1 MAQTEIDEIVN
12 VIKSETA
19 LNSEAYNSTLADIN
33 NKLEDIANDGI
44 NTEHIKNSLKDL
56 EVTLES
62 RHRFMSEKFS
72 DLKESFEILNENSEL
87 LTKNADLKIMFNL
100 LNEHIDH
107 FAQEIHDQRNLTLE
121 IESKLVEF
129 KNDNSKKEEIIEN
142 ISIVKEGVENIN
154 RGLEASVMEINS
166 SLRGITKTLMTM
178 DVTDQNDIIKR
189 ELENIYLATNA
200 ILSSMEILDQKND
213 EIAKNQITKDDLIS
227 LAGKFDNSLALVSE
241 KITDLD
247 KSDKIISE
255 IEKNR
260 NELLSFNENISKGLS
275 DYLNSVRD
283 VLANCIDEI
292 KSAHAQNS
300 DEETY
305 IPMEKLENLEK
316 LSDDIKKIDTT
327 ISSQSEN
334 YLTLISS
341 KIKELGDTLDGF
353 KSEITSSNIQTAN
366 DFTGKFEELKGKISD
381 FPEIFNSRFEELQ
394 QKVDSSMLSVE
405 NFAQDSNLKLGNT
418 LSEIT
423 DIRSDI
429 LNIIEDI
436 NNLGANQDLFTAHID
451 GKFNEN
457 LTELKDNLNLFE
469 GGFEKLRH
477 DIEQSN
483 LDSRS
488 ILSEIAEKTAIQI
501 NSLISSLQEENKT
514 SEVLNEI
521 KSGFENVTTNLSD
534 LRNIFT
540 EISAKNVGNILT
552 AITENTDTLNHLES
566 RVNETISNSL
576 NNSQSVIVSAIEE
589 NKQLIED
596 LNNHFMSL
604 SEQNAGNILSGIENA
619 SAKIDEIKDNISSNF
634 GGNLDNIHQTVS
646 EIKDE
651 TRQQI
656 ENLSDRFTTLSE
668 QNAGN
673 IISSIE
679 SNSAKIDEIKDNIS
693 SNFGGN
699 FENIQQTVSEIKD
712 ETRQQIENL
721 SERFTA
727 LSEQNAGNI
736 LSGIENT
743 SAKIDEIKDNIS
755 TNFGGNFNNI
765 QQTVSEIKDE
775 TRQQIENL
783 SDRFT
788 TLSEQN
794 AGNILS
800 GIENASAKIDEIKD
814 NISANFGGN
823 LDNIQQ
829 TVSEIKDETKQ
840 HIENLSD
847 RFTTISE
854 QNAGKILSGIE
865 NASAK
870 IDEIKDNISSNFGG
884 NFENIQQTV
893 SEIKDETKQQI
904 ESLSE
909 KFANL
914 TEQNISGINSTAL
927 KIDML
932 GVDLSTEIDNSFEMV
947 KNHLQKTT
955 DTQTQQ
961 SGQIEVLSENIAKLE
976 SEFSQNS
983 DKFKN
988 AVEEQINSLEN
999 YITALKETAI
1009 KTSSSEN
1016 FEELSEKMHTI
1027 ETALHDASDNFSD
1040 NLMML
1045 QNKVMDYENSVN
1057 NLSAQTT
1064 EKLDSTISEICAIKE
1079 DFTNAIANI
1088 SNSNEDV
1095 SELTTSLIQ
1104 KFEEITIKNADEN
1117 QIQNTLTIMEEKLEK
1132 LQELLTRNSLDNF
1145 DNIDN
1150 KISDLKQEIELVK
1163 TDISEI
1169 LTTKNESIAGE
1180 LTPLKEAIDNFTN
1193 TGFDNILENIKSQIE
1208 LSYLNFSSDVNESL
1222 TENHDNYLHL
1232 NEAYEDLIGK
1242 FTKVEELIQNLNTN
1256 VTEQITSN
1264 LEKSNGIF
1272 DNWAHDIKT
1281 LKERTDSGFETTE
1294 KTLDGIL
1301 RHLSVLAKNNSDVNL
1316 KDLKNQFLSK
1326 FDYFDSEV
1334 TSKLKV
1340 INDELD
1346 TGRQSS
1352 TEALSNLKS
1361 ILDNLNTLNEKVD
1374 IIALSD
1380 SSEVMDN
1387 VIELT
1392 HSSERLEDLMQSL
1405 HEKVDILASSGETE
1419 KVEEMLGALHEKIDL
1434 IVTDG
1439 SDEKLDQIED
1449 IIQTLHDKIDVF
1461 TMTDNEERIEDLVK
1475 SLHDKVDVLALSEDN
1490 DLVDEIQDIKEM
1502 IFEQRK
1508 QFEKSGLGDRTQ
1520 SIDKCLEKLLSD
1532 LSTVEERITGLD
1544 LEKNASDIKDSVM
1557 NAILA
1562 VADQIT
1568 FAEET
1573 EEIKGFVEERTEE
1586 INKNLLEVKKQLNN
1600 IASSSESW
1608 DYTYTMQD
1616 IESDI
1621 AKLRLILNDI
1631 SASSSKEDISEIS
1644 QNMHKI
1650 AASVNSLHS
1659 SLTEEQILD
1668 LKSNIEKINEDVLSL
1683 SSRTNKLL
1691 LTSDESY
1698 KALTDGLD
1706 EFSKISNQLQKRI
1719 DILDNS
1725 SINEIIEKKLD
1736 TITDAVTTSAN
1747 ADEVIRQ
1754 VMMYLGEWID
1764 DASEK
1769 LNNITEDT
1777 SNVPAI
1783 SSEITLLKSMVNNT
1797 EVLDSIE
1804 KKFNEQQNRI
1814 DELEQKLDSVFN
1826 TIQHTTE
1833 QNSAF
1838 EDKMKNILDEKLDKI
1853 DEKMKKLDDKL
1864 TKLSKGIEK
1873 LASYVDE
1880 D

>member
-19 LNSEAYNSTLADIN
+19 IINETYNNTLSDIN

-44 NTEHIKNSLKDL
+44 NTELIKSSLKDL
-56 EVTLES
+56 ETTLES

-72 DLKESFEILNENSEL
+72 ELKESFATLNENSEL

-107 FAQEIHDQRNLTLE
+107 FAQEINDQRNLSLD
-121 IESKLVEF
+121 IESKLIEF

-142 ISIVKEGVENIN
+142 ISTVKEGVENIN
-154 RGLEASVMEINS
+154 RGLEASIMEINS

-213 EIAKNQITKDDLIS
+213 EIAKNQISKDDLVS
-227 LAGKFDNSLALVSE
+227 LAGKIDNSFALVSE
-241 KITDLD
+241 KIETID

-260 NELLSFNENISKGLS
+260 DELLSFNENISKDLS

-292 KSAHAQNS
+292 KASHTQNS
-300 DEETY
+300 DDEAY
-305 IPMEKLENLEK
+305 IPMQKLENLEK
-316 LSDDIKKIDTT
+316 LSDDIRKIDTT
-327 ISSQSEN
+327 ISRQSEN

-341 KIKELGDTLDGF
+341 KIKELGETLEGF
-353 KSEITSSNIQTAN
+353 KSEITSSNLQAAT

-381 FPEIFNSRFEELQ
+381 FPEIFDNKFVELQ

-423 DIRSDI
+423 DIRNDI

-436 NNLGANQDLFTAHID
+436 NNLSANQDLFTAHID

-483 LDSRS
+483 IDSRS
-488 ILSEIAEKTAIQI
+488 ILTEIAEKTSAQI
-501 NSLISSLQEENKT
+501 DALLSNLQTENNS
-514 SEVLNEI
+514 SEFSDEI
-521 KSGFENVTTNLSD
+521 KTGFENITTSLSD
-534 LRNIFT
+534 LKNIFT
-540 EISAKNVGNILT
+540 EISAQNVGNILT
-552 AITENTDTLNHLES
+552 AITKNTGTVNNLENRL
-566 RVNETISNSL
+566 NETFSNGI
-576 NNSQSVIVSAIEE
+576 NNSQSIIVSAIAE

-619 SAKIDEIKDNISSNF
+619 SAKIDEIKSNI
-634 GGNLDNIHQTVS
+634 T
-646 EIKDE
+646 
-651 TRQQI
+651 
-656 ENLSDRFTTLSE
+656 
-668 QNAGN
+668 A
-673 IISSIE
+673 
-679 SNSAKIDEIKDNIS
+679 
-693 SNFGGN
+693 NFGGN
-699 FENIQQTVSEIKD
+699 FD
-712 ETRQQIENL
+712 
-721 SERFTA
+721 
-727 LSEQNAGNI
+727 
-736 LSGIENT
+736 
-743 SAKIDEIKDNIS
+743 
-755 TNFGGNFNNI
+755 
-765 QQTVSEIKDE
+765 
-775 TRQQIENL
+775 
-783 SDRFT
+783 
-788 TLSEQN
+788 
-794 AGNILS
+794 
-800 GIENASAKIDEIKD
+800 
-814 NISANFGGN
+814 
-823 LDNIQQ
+823 
-829 TVSEIKDETKQ
+829 
-840 HIENLSD
+840 
-847 RFTTISE
+847 
-854 QNAGKILSGIE
+854 
-865 NASAK
+865 
-870 IDEIKDNISSNFGG
+870 
-884 NFENIQQTV
+884 NIQQTV

-904 ESLSE
+904 EKLSE
-909 KFANL
+909 KFAEL
-914 TEQNISGINSTAL
+914 TDQKVSEINSTAL

-932 GVDLSTEIDNSFEMV
+932 GVNLSTEIDNSFEMV
-947 KNHLQKTT
+947 KNHIQKAEAA
-955 DTQTQQ
+955 QTQQ

-1027 ETALHDASDNFSD
+1027 ETALHDASENFSD

-1057 NLSAQTT
+1057 DLSAQTS
-1064 EKLDSTISEICAIKE
+1064 EKLDSTISEICAIRE

-1095 SELTTSLIQ
+1095 SELATSLIQ
-1104 KFEEITIKNADEN
+1104 KFEEITDKNREEN
-1117 QIQNTLTIMEEKLEK
+1117 QLQTTLTIMENKLEK

-1169 LTTKNESIAGE
+1169 LTTKNESVAEE
-1180 LTPLKEAIDNFTN
+1180 LNPLKEAVDNFVN

-1222 TENHDNYLHL
+1222 TENHDNYLQL

-1242 FTKVEELIQNLNTN
+1242 FTKVEEIINDLNKN
-1256 VTEQITSN
+1256 VTEQIVNN

-1272 DNWAHDIKT
+1272 ANWAEDIKT
-1281 LKERTDSGFETTE
+1281 LKERTDSGFEATE

-1301 RHLSVLAKNNSDVNL
+1301 RNISTLAKNSSEANL
-1316 KDLKNQFLSK
+1316 KDLKDQFLSK

-1346 TGRQSS
+1346 SGRQNS
-1352 TEALSNLKS
+1352 TEALNNLKS
-1361 ILDNLNTLNEKVD
+1361 LLDNVNTLNEKVD
-1374 IIALSD
+1374 VIALSD
-1380 SSEVMDN
+1380 
-1387 VIELT
+1387 
-1392 HSSERLEDLMQSL
+1392 SSERLEDLMQSL
-1405 HEKVDILASSGETE
+1405 HEKVDILASSGDSE

-1434 IVTDG
+1434 LVTDG
-1439 SDEKLDQIED
+1439 SDEKLEQIED
-1449 IIQTLHDKIDVF
+1449 IIQNLHDKIDVF

-1475 SLHDKVDVLALSEDN
+1475 SLHDKVDILALSEDN
-1490 DLVDEIQDIKEM
+1490 DLIDEIHDIKEM
-1502 IFEQRK
+1502 VFEQRK

-1520 SIDKCLEKLLSD
+1520 SIDKCLEKLLTD

-1562 VADQIT
+1562 VTDQIT

-1668 LKSNIEKINEDVLSL
+1668 LKTNIEKINEDVLSL

-1725 SINEIIEKKLD
+1725 SINEIIDKKLD

-1769 LNNITEDT
+1769 LNNITSET
-1777 SNVPAI
+1777 SNI
-1783 SSEITLLKSMVNNT
+1783 SEINSELSILKSMVGNT
-1797 EVLDSIE
+1797 EILDSLE
-1804 KKFNEQQNRI
+1804 MKFNAQQNRI
-1814 DELEQKLDSVFN
+1814 EMLEEKVDAIFSALEHNSEQS
-1826 TIQHTTE
+1826 TT
-1833 QNSAF
+1833 F
-1838 EDKMKNILDEKLDKI
+1838 EDNMRNMFDEKFDKI

-1864 TKLSKGIEK
+1864 TKLSKGIDK

>member
-19 LNSEAYNSTLADIN
+19 IINETYNNTLSDIN

-44 NTEHIKNSLKDL
+44 NTELIKSSLKDL
-56 EVTLES
+56 ETTLES

-72 DLKESFEILNENSEL
+72 ELKESFATLNENSEL

-107 FAQEIHDQRNLTLE
+107 FAQEINDQRNLSLD
-121 IESKLVEF
+121 IESKLIEF

-142 ISIVKEGVENIN
+142 ISTVKEGVENIN
-154 RGLEASVMEINS
+154 RGLEASIMEINS

-213 EIAKNQITKDDLIS
+213 EIAKNQISKDDLVS
-227 LAGKFDNSLALVSE
+227 LAGKIDNSFALVSE
-241 KITDLD
+241 KIETID

-260 NELLSFNENISKGLS
+260 DELLSFNENISKDLS

-292 KSAHAQNS
+292 KASHTQNS
-300 DEETY
+300 DDEAY
-305 IPMEKLENLEK
+305 IPMQKLENLEK
-316 LSDDIKKIDTT
+316 LSDDIRKIDTT
-327 ISSQSEN
+327 ISRQSEN

-341 KIKELGDTLDGF
+341 KIKELGETLEGF
-353 KSEITSSNIQTAN
+353 KSEITSSNLQAAT

-381 FPEIFNSRFEELQ
+381 FPEIFDNKFVELQ

-423 DIRSDI
+423 DIRNDI

-436 NNLGANQDLFTAHID
+436 NNLSANQDLFTAHID

-483 LDSRS
+483 IDSRS
-488 ILSEIAEKTAIQI
+488 ILTEIAEKTSAQI
-501 NSLISSLQEENKT
+501 DALLSNLQTENNS
-514 SEVLNEI
+514 SEFSDEI
-521 KSGFENVTTNLSD
+521 KTGFENITTSLSD
-534 LRNIFT
+534 LKNIFT
-540 EISAKNVGNILT
+540 EISAQNVGNILT
-552 AITENTDTLNHLES
+552 AITENTGTVNNLEN
-566 RVNETISNSL
+566 RLNETFSNGI
-576 NNSQSVIVSAIEE
+576 NNSQSIIVSAIAE

-604 SEQNAGNILSGIENA
+604 SEQNAGNILS
-619 SAKIDEIKDNISSNF
+619 
-634 GGNLDNIHQTVS
+634 
-646 EIKDE
+646 
-651 TRQQI
+651 
-656 ENLSDRFTTLSE
+656 
-668 QNAGN
+668 
-673 IISSIE
+673 SIE
-679 SNSAKIDEIKDNIS
+679 SNSAKIDEIKSNITA
-693 SNFGGN
+693 NFGGN
-699 FENIQQTVSEIKD
+699 FDNIQQTVSEIKD
-712 ETRQQIENL
+712 ETRQQIEDL
-721 SERFTA
+721 
-727 LSEQNAGNI
+727 G
-736 LSGIENT
+736 
-743 SAKIDEIKDNIS
+743 
-755 TNFGGNFNNI
+755 
-765 QQTVSEIKDE
+765 
-775 TRQQIENL
+775 
-783 SDRFT
+783 DRFT
-788 TLSEQN
+788 TISEQN

-800 GIENASAKIDEIKD
+800 GIENASAKIDEIKS
-814 NISANFGGN
+814 NITANFGGN
-823 LDNIQQ
+823 FDNIQQ
-829 TVSEIKDETKQ
+829 TVSEIKDETRQ
-840 HIENLSD
+840 QIEDLSD

-854 QNAGKILSGIE
+854 QNAGNILSGIE

-870 IDEIKDNISSNFGG
+870 IDEIKSNITANFGG
-884 NFENIQQTV
+884 NFDNIQQTVSEIKDETRQQIEDLSDRFTTISEQNAGNILSGIENASAKIDEIKSNITANFDGNFDNIQQTV

-904 ESLSE
+904 EKLSE
-909 KFANL
+909 KFAEL
-914 TEQNISGINSTAL
+914 TDQKVSEINSTAL

-947 KNHLQKTT
+947 KNHIQKAEAA
-955 DTQTQQ
+955 QTQQ

-999 YITALKETAI
+999 YITALKETII

-1027 ETALHDASDNFSD
+1027 ETALHDASENFSD

-1057 NLSAQTT
+1057 YLSEQTT
-1064 EKLDSTISEICAIKE
+1064 QKLDSTISEISAIKE
-1079 DFTNAIANI
+1079 DFTNIVSKI

-1095 SELTTSLIQ
+1095 SELATSLIQ
-1104 KFEEITIKNADEN
+1104 KFEEITNKNADEN
-1117 QIQNTLTIMEEKLEK
+1117 QIQNALTIMEEKLEK

-1169 LTTKNESIAGE
+1169 LTTKNESVADE
-1180 LTPLKEAIDNFTN
+1180 LNPLKEAVDNFVN
-1193 TGFDNILENIKSQIE
+1193 TDFDNILENIKSQIE

-1222 TENHDNYLHL
+1222 TENHDNYLQL

-1242 FTKVEELIQNLNTN
+1242 FTKVEEIINDLNKN
-1256 VTEQITSN
+1256 VTEQIVNN

-1272 DNWAHDIKT
+1272 ANWAEDIKT
-1281 LKERTDSGFETTE
+1281 LKERTDSGFEATE

-1301 RHLSVLAKNNSDVNL
+1301 RNISTLAKNSSEANL
-1316 KDLKNQFLSK
+1316 KDLKDQFLSK

-1346 TGRQSS
+1346 SGRQNS
-1352 TEALSNLKS
+1352 TEALNNLKS
-1361 ILDNLNTLNEKVD
+1361 LLDNVNTLNEKVD
-1374 IIALSD
+1374 VIALSD
-1380 SSEVMDN
+1380 
-1387 VIELT
+1387 
-1392 HSSERLEDLMQSL
+1392 SSERLEDLMQSL
-1405 HEKVDILASSGETE
+1405 HEKVDILASSGDSE

-1434 IVTDG
+1434 LVTDG
-1439 SDEKLDQIED
+1439 SDEKLEQIED
-1449 IIQTLHDKIDVF
+1449 IIQNLHDKIDVF

-1475 SLHDKVDVLALSEDN
+1475 SLHDKVDILALSEDN
-1490 DLVDEIQDIKEM
+1490 DLIDEIHDIKEM
-1502 IFEQRK
+1502 VFEQRK

-1520 SIDKCLEKLLSD
+1520 SIDKCLEKLLTD

-1562 VADQIT
+1562 VTDQIT

-1668 LKSNIEKINEDVLSL
+1668 LKTNIEKINEDVLSL

-1725 SINEIIEKKLD
+1725 SINEIIDKKLD

-1769 LNNITEDT
+1769 LNNITSET
-1777 SNVPAI
+1777 SNI
-1783 SSEITLLKSMVNNT
+1783 SEINSELSILKSMVGNT
-1797 EVLDSIE
+1797 EILDSLE
-1804 KKFNEQQNRI
+1804 MKFNAQQNRI
-1814 DELEQKLDSVFN
+1814 EMLEEKVDAIFSALEHNSEQS
-1826 TIQHTTE
+1826 TT
-1833 QNSAF
+1833 F
-1838 EDKMKNILDEKLDKI
+1838 EDNMRNMFDEKFDKI

-1864 TKLSKGIEK
+1864 TKLSKGIDK

>member
-19 LNSEAYNSTLADIN
+19 IINETYNNTLSDIN

-44 NTEHIKNSLKDL
+44 NTELIKSSLKDL
-56 EVTLES
+56 ETTLES

-72 DLKESFEILNENSEL
+72 ELKESFATLNENSEL

-107 FAQEIHDQRNLTLE
+107 FAQEINDQRNLSLD
-121 IESKLVEF
+121 IESKLIEF

-142 ISIVKEGVENIN
+142 ISTVKEGVENIN
-154 RGLEASVMEINS
+154 RGLEASIMEINS

-213 EIAKNQITKDDLIS
+213 EIAKNQISKDDLVS
-227 LAGKFDNSLALVSE
+227 LAGKIDNSFALVSE
-241 KITDLD
+241 KIETID

-260 NELLSFNENISKGLS
+260 DELLSFNENISKDLS

-292 KSAHAQNS
+292 KASHTQNS
-300 DEETY
+300 DDEAY
-305 IPMEKLENLEK
+305 IPMQKLENLEK
-316 LSDDIKKIDTT
+316 LSDDIRKIDTT
-327 ISSQSEN
+327 ISRQSEN

-341 KIKELGDTLDGF
+341 KIKELGETLEGF
-353 KSEITSSNIQTAN
+353 KSEITSSNLQAAT

-381 FPEIFNSRFEELQ
+381 FPEIFDNKFVELQ

-423 DIRSDI
+423 DIRNDI

-436 NNLGANQDLFTAHID
+436 NNLSANQDLFTAHID

-483 LDSRS
+483 IDSRS
-488 ILSEIAEKTAIQI
+488 ILTEIAEKTSAQI
-501 NSLISSLQEENKT
+501 DALLSNLQTENNS
-514 SEVLNEI
+514 SEFSDEI
-521 KSGFENVTTNLSD
+521 KTGFENITTSLSD
-534 LRNIFT
+534 LKNIFT
-540 EISAKNVGNILT
+540 EISAQNVGNILT
-552 AITENTDTLNHLES
+552 AITENTGTVNNLEN
-566 RVNETISNSL
+566 RLNETFSNGI
-576 NNSQSVIVSAIEE
+576 NNSQSIIVSAIAE

-604 SEQNAGNILSGIENA
+604 SEQNAGNILS
-619 SAKIDEIKDNISSNF
+619 
-634 GGNLDNIHQTVS
+634 
-646 EIKDE
+646 
-651 TRQQI
+651 
-656 ENLSDRFTTLSE
+656 
-668 QNAGN
+668 
-673 IISSIE
+673 SIE
-679 SNSAKIDEIKDNIS
+679 SNSAKIDEIKSNITA
-693 SNFGGN
+693 NFGGN
-699 FENIQQTVSEIKD
+699 FDNIQQTVSEIKD
-712 ETRQQIENL
+712 ETRQQIEDL
-721 SERFTA
+721 
-727 LSEQNAGNI
+727 G
-736 LSGIENT
+736 
-743 SAKIDEIKDNIS
+743 
-755 TNFGGNFNNI
+755 
-765 QQTVSEIKDE
+765 
-775 TRQQIENL
+775 
-783 SDRFT
+783 DRFT
-788 TLSEQN
+788 TISEQN

-800 GIENASAKIDEIKD
+800 GIENASAKIDEIKS
-814 NISANFGGN
+814 NITANFGGN
-823 LDNIQQ
+823 FDNIQQ
-829 TVSEIKDETKQ
+829 TVSEIKDETRQ
-840 HIENLSD
+840 QIEDLSD

-854 QNAGKILSGIE
+854 QNAGNILSGIE

-870 IDEIKDNISSNFGG
+870 IDEIKSNITANFGG
-884 NFENIQQTV
+884 NFDNIQQTVSEIKDETRQQIEDLSDRFTTISEQNAGNILSGIENASAKIDEIKSNITANFGGNFDNIQQTVSEIKDETRQQIEDLSDRFTTISEQNAGNILSGIENASAKIDEIKSNITANFGGNFDNIQQTV

-904 ESLSE
+904 EKLSE
-909 KFANL
+909 KFAEL
-914 TEQNISGINSTAL
+914 TDQKVSEINSTAL

-947 KNHLQKTT
+947 KNHIQKAEAA
-955 DTQTQQ
+955 QTQQ

-999 YITALKETAI
+999 YITALKETII

-1016 FEELSEKMHTI
+1016 FEELSEKMHII

-1057 NLSAQTT
+1057 DLSAQTS
-1064 EKLDSTISEICAIKE
+1064 EKLDSTISEICAIRE

-1095 SELTTSLIQ
+1095 SELATSLIQ
-1104 KFEEITIKNADEN
+1104 KFEEITNKNADEN
-1117 QIQNTLTIMEEKLEK
+1117 QIQNALTIMEEKLEK

-1169 LTTKNESIAGE
+1169 LTTKNESVAEE
-1180 LTPLKEAIDNFTN
+1180 LNPLKEAVDNFVN

-1222 TENHDNYLHL
+1222 TENHDNYLQL

-1242 FTKVEELIQNLNTN
+1242 FTKVEEIINDLNKN
-1256 VTEQITSN
+1256 VTEQIVNN

-1272 DNWAHDIKT
+1272 DNCAEDIKT
-1281 LKERTDSGFETTE
+1281 LKERTDSGFEATE

-1301 RHLSVLAKNNSDVNL
+1301 RNISTLAKNSSEANL
-1316 KDLKNQFLSK
+1316 KDLKDQFLSK

-1346 TGRQSS
+1346 SGRQNS
-1352 TEALSNLKS
+1352 TEALNNLKS
-1361 ILDNLNTLNEKVD
+1361 LLDNVNTLNEKVD
-1374 IIALSD
+1374 VIALSD
-1380 SSEVMDN
+1380 
-1387 VIELT
+1387 
-1392 HSSERLEDLMQSL
+1392 SSERLEDLMQSL
-1405 HEKVDILASSGETE
+1405 HEKVDILASSGDSE

-1434 IVTDG
+1434 LVTDG
-1439 SDEKLDQIED
+1439 SDEKLEQIED
-1449 IIQTLHDKIDVF
+1449 IIQNLHDKIDVF

-1475 SLHDKVDVLALSEDN
+1475 SLHDKVDILALSEDN
-1490 DLVDEIQDIKEM
+1490 DLIDEIHDIKEM
-1502 IFEQRK
+1502 VFEQRK

-1520 SIDKCLEKLLSD
+1520 SIDKCLEKLLTD

-1562 VADQIT
+1562 VTDQIT

-1668 LKSNIEKINEDVLSL
+1668 LKTNIEKINEDVLSL

-1725 SINEIIEKKLD
+1725 SINEIIDKKLD

-1769 LNNITEDT
+1769 LNNITSET
-1777 SNVPAI
+1777 SNI
-1783 SSEITLLKSMVNNT
+1783 SEINSELSILKSMVGNT
-1797 EVLDSIE
+1797 EILDSLE
-1804 KKFNEQQNRI
+1804 MKFNAQQNR
-1814 DELEQKLDSVFN
+1814 LEMLEEKVDAIFSALEHNSEQS
-1826 TIQHTTE
+1826 TT
-1833 QNSAF
+1833 F
-1838 EDKMKNILDEKLDKI
+1838 EDNMRNMFDEKFDKI

-1864 TKLSKGIEK
+1864 TKLSKGIDK

>member
-19 LNSEAYNSTLADIN
+19 IINETYNNTLSDIN

-44 NTEHIKNSLKDL
+44 NTELIKSSLKDL
-56 EVTLES
+56 ETTLES

-72 DLKESFEILNENSEL
+72 ELKESFATLNENSEL

-107 FAQEIHDQRNLTLE
+107 FAQEINDQRNLSLD
-121 IESKLVEF
+121 IESKLIEF

-142 ISIVKEGVENIN
+142 ISTVKEGVENIN
-154 RGLEASVMEINS
+154 RGLEASIMEINS

-213 EIAKNQITKDDLIS
+213 EIAKNQISKDDLVS
-227 LAGKFDNSLALVSE
+227 LAGKIDNSFALVSE
-241 KITDLD
+241 KIETID

-260 NELLSFNENISKGLS
+260 DELLSFNENISKDLS

-292 KSAHAQNS
+292 KASHTQNS
-300 DEETY
+300 DDEAY
-305 IPMEKLENLEK
+305 IPMQKLENLEK
-316 LSDDIKKIDTT
+316 LSDDIRKIDTT
-327 ISSQSEN
+327 ISRQSEN

-341 KIKELGDTLDGF
+341 KIKELGETLEGF
-353 KSEITSSNIQTAN
+353 KSEITSSNLQAAT

-381 FPEIFNSRFEELQ
+381 FPEIFDNKFVELQ

-423 DIRSDI
+423 DIRNDI

-436 NNLGANQDLFTAHID
+436 NNLSANQDLFTAHID

-483 LDSRS
+483 IDSRS
-488 ILSEIAEKTAIQI
+488 ILTEIAEKTSAQI
-501 NSLISSLQEENKT
+501 DALLSNLQTENNS
-514 SEVLNEI
+514 SEFSDEI
-521 KSGFENVTTNLSD
+521 KTGFENITTSLSD
-534 LRNIFT
+534 LKNIFT
-540 EISAKNVGNILT
+540 EISAQNVGNILT
-552 AITENTDTLNHLES
+552 AITENTGTVNNLEN
-566 RVNETISNSL
+566 RLNETFSNGI
-576 NNSQSVIVSAIEE
+576 NNSQSIIVSAIAE

-604 SEQNAGNILSGIENA
+604 SEQNAGNILS
-619 SAKIDEIKDNISSNF
+619 
-634 GGNLDNIHQTVS
+634 
-646 EIKDE
+646 
-651 TRQQI
+651 
-656 ENLSDRFTTLSE
+656 
-668 QNAGN
+668 
-673 IISSIE
+673 SIE
-679 SNSAKIDEIKDNIS
+679 SNSAKIDEIKSNITA
-693 SNFGGN
+693 NFGGN
-699 FENIQQTVSEIKD
+699 FDNIQQTVSEIKD
-712 ETRQQIENL
+712 ETRQQIEDL
-721 SERFTA
+721 
-727 LSEQNAGNI
+727 G
-736 LSGIENT
+736 
-743 SAKIDEIKDNIS
+743 
-755 TNFGGNFNNI
+755 
-765 QQTVSEIKDE
+765 
-775 TRQQIENL
+775 
-783 SDRFT
+783 DRFT
-788 TLSEQN
+788 TISEQN

-800 GIENASAKIDEIKD
+800 GIENASAKIDEIKS
-814 NISANFGGN
+814 NITANFGGN
-823 LDNIQQ
+823 FDNIQQ
-829 TVSEIKDETKQ
+829 TVSEIKDETRQ
-840 HIENLSD
+840 QIEDLSD

-854 QNAGKILSGIE
+854 QNAGNILSGIE

-870 IDEIKDNISSNFGG
+870 IDEIKSNITANFGG
-884 NFENIQQTV
+884 NFDNIQQTVSEIKDETRQQIEDLGDRFTTISEQNAGNILSGIENASAKIDEIKSNITANFDGNFDNIQQTV

-904 ESLSE
+904 EKLSE
-909 KFANL
+909 KFAEL
-914 TEQNISGINSTAL
+914 TDQKVSEINSTAL

-947 KNHLQKTT
+947 KNHIQKAEAA
-955 DTQTQQ
+955 QTQQ

-999 YITALKETAI
+999 YITALKETII

-1027 ETALHDASDNFSD
+1027 ETALHDASENFSD

-1057 NLSAQTT
+1057 YLSEQTT
-1064 EKLDSTISEICAIKE
+1064 QKLDSTISEISAIKE
-1079 DFTNAIANI
+1079 DFTNIVSKI

-1095 SELTTSLIQ
+1095 SELATSLIQ
-1104 KFEEITIKNADEN
+1104 KFEEITNKNADEN
-1117 QIQNTLTIMEEKLEK
+1117 QIQNALTIMEEKLEK

-1169 LTTKNESIAGE
+1169 LTTKNESVADE
-1180 LTPLKEAIDNFTN
+1180 LNPLKEAVDNFVN
-1193 TGFDNILENIKSQIE
+1193 TDFDNILENIKSQIE

-1222 TENHDNYLHL
+1222 TENHDNYLQL

-1242 FTKVEELIQNLNTN
+1242 FTKVEEIINDLNKN
-1256 VTEQITSN
+1256 VTEQIVNN

-1272 DNWAHDIKT
+1272 ANWAEDIKT
-1281 LKERTDSGFETTE
+1281 LKERTDSGFEATE

-1301 RHLSVLAKNNSDVNL
+1301 RNISTLAKNSSEANL
-1316 KDLKNQFLSK
+1316 KDLKDQFLSK

-1346 TGRQSS
+1346 SGRQNS
-1352 TEALSNLKS
+1352 TEALNNLKS
-1361 ILDNLNTLNEKVD
+1361 LLDNVNTLNEKVD
-1374 IIALSD
+1374 VIALSD
-1380 SSEVMDN
+1380 
-1387 VIELT
+1387 
-1392 HSSERLEDLMQSL
+1392 SSERLEDLMQSL
-1405 HEKVDILASSGETE
+1405 HEKVDILASSGDSE

-1434 IVTDG
+1434 LVTDG
-1439 SDEKLDQIED
+1439 SDEKLEQIED
-1449 IIQTLHDKIDVF
+1449 IIQNLHDKIDVF

-1475 SLHDKVDVLALSEDN
+1475 SLHDKVDILALSEDN
-1490 DLVDEIQDIKEM
+1490 DLIDEIHDIKEM
-1502 IFEQRK
+1502 VFEQRK

-1520 SIDKCLEKLLSD
+1520 SIDKCLEKLLTD

-1562 VADQIT
+1562 VTDQIT

-1668 LKSNIEKINEDVLSL
+1668 LKTNIEKINEDVLSL

-1725 SINEIIEKKLD
+1725 SINEIIDKKLD

-1769 LNNITEDT
+1769 LNNITSET
-1777 SNVPAI
+1777 SNI
-1783 SSEITLLKSMVNNT
+1783 SEINSELSILKSMVGNT
-1797 EVLDSIE
+1797 EILDSLE
-1804 KKFNEQQNRI
+1804 MKFNAQQNRI
-1814 DELEQKLDSVFN
+1814 EMLEEKVDAIFSALEHNSEQS
-1826 TIQHTTE
+1826 TT
-1833 QNSAF
+1833 F
-1838 EDKMKNILDEKLDKI
+1838 EDNMRNMFDEKFDKI

-1864 TKLSKGIEK
+1864 TKLSKGIDK

>member
-1 MAQTEIDEIVN
+1 M
-12 VIKSETA
+12 
-19 LNSEAYNSTLADIN
+19 L
-33 NKLEDIANDGI
+33 
-44 NTEHIKNSLKDL
+44 
-56 EVTLES
+56 
-62 RHRFMSEKFS
+62 
-72 DLKESFEILNENSEL
+72 
-87 LTKNADLKIMFNL
+87 L
-100 LNEHIDH
+100 LN
-107 FAQEIHDQRNLTLE
+107 F
-121 IESKLVEF
+121 
-129 KNDNSKKEEIIEN
+129 
-142 ISIVKEGVENIN
+142 
-154 RGLEASVMEINS
+154 
-166 SLRGITKTLMTM
+166 
-178 DVTDQNDIIKR
+178 
-189 ELENIYLATNA
+189 
-200 ILSSMEILDQKND
+200 
-213 EIAKNQITKDDLIS
+213 
-227 LAGKFDNSLALVSE
+227 
-241 KITDLD
+241 
-247 KSDKIISE
+247 
-255 IEKNR
+255 
-260 NELLSFNENISKGLS
+260 
-275 DYLNSVRD
+275 
-283 VLANCIDEI
+283 
-292 KSAHAQNS
+292 
-300 DEETY
+300 
-305 IPMEKLENLEK
+305 
-316 LSDDIKKIDTT
+316 
-327 ISSQSEN
+327 
-334 YLTLISS
+334 
-341 KIKELGDTLDGF
+341 
-353 KSEITSSNIQTAN
+353 
-366 DFTGKFEELKGKISD
+366 
-381 FPEIFNSRFEELQ
+381 
-394 QKVDSSMLSVE
+394 
-405 NFAQDSNLKLGNT
+405 
-418 LSEIT
+418 
-423 DIRSDI
+423 
-429 LNIIEDI
+429 
-436 NNLGANQDLFTAHID
+436 
-451 GKFNEN
+451 
-457 LTELKDNLNLFE
+457 
-469 GGFEKLRH
+469 
-477 DIEQSN
+477 
-483 LDSRS
+483 
-488 ILSEIAEKTAIQI
+488 
-501 NSLISSLQEENKT
+501 
-514 SEVLNEI
+514 
-521 KSGFENVTTNLSD
+521 
-534 LRNIFT
+534 
-540 EISAKNVGNILT
+540 
-552 AITENTDTLNHLES
+552 
-566 RVNETISNSL
+566 
-576 NNSQSVIVSAIEE
+576 
-589 NKQLIED
+589 
-596 LNNHFMSL
+596 
-604 SEQNAGNILSGIENA
+604 
-619 SAKIDEIKDNISSNF
+619 
-634 GGNLDNIHQTVS
+634 
-646 EIKDE
+646 
-651 TRQQI
+651 
-656 ENLSDRFTTLSE
+656 
-668 QNAGN
+668 
-673 IISSIE
+673 
-679 SNSAKIDEIKDNIS
+679 
-693 SNFGGN
+693 
-699 FENIQQTVSEIKD
+699 
-712 ETRQQIENL
+712 
-721 SERFTA
+721 
-727 LSEQNAGNI
+727 
-736 LSGIENT
+736 
-743 SAKIDEIKDNIS
+743 
-755 TNFGGNFNNI
+755 
-765 QQTVSEIKDE
+765 
-775 TRQQIENL
+775 
-783 SDRFT
+783 
-788 TLSEQN
+788 
-794 AGNILS
+794 
-800 GIENASAKIDEIKD
+800 
-814 NISANFGGN
+814 
-823 LDNIQQ
+823 DNIQQ
-829 TVSEIKDETKQ
+829 TISEIKDETKQ

-847 RFTTISE
+847 RFTTLSE
-854 QNAGKILSGIE
+854 QNAGNILSGIE

-947 KNHLQKTT
+947 KNHLQKNT

-961 SGQIEVLSENIAKLE
+961 SEKIGTLSENIAKLE

-983 DKFKN
+983 DKFKS
-988 AVEEQINSLEN
+988 AVDEQINSLEN
-999 YITALKETAI
+999 YITALKETII

-1104 KFEEITIKNADEN
+1104 KFEEITNKNADEN

-1301 RHLSVLAKNNSDVNL
+1301 RHLSVLAKNNSEVNL

-1380 SSEVMDN
+1380 A
-1387 VIELT
+1387 
-1392 HSSERLEDLMQSL
+1392 SERLEDLMQSL

-1814 DELEQKLDSVFN
+1814 NELEQKLDAVFN

-1833 QNSAF
+1833 QNSTF

>member
-19 LNSEAYNSTLADIN
+19 IINETYNNTLSDIN

-44 NTEHIKNSLKDL
+44 NTELIKSSLKDL
-56 EVTLES
+56 ETTLES

-72 DLKESFEILNENSEL
+72 ELKESFATLNENSEL

-107 FAQEIHDQRNLTLE
+107 FAQEINDQRNLSLD
-121 IESKLVEF
+121 IESKLIEF

-142 ISIVKEGVENIN
+142 ISTVKEGVENIN
-154 RGLEASVMEINS
+154 RGLEASIMEINS

-213 EIAKNQITKDDLIS
+213 EIAKNQISKDDLVS
-227 LAGKFDNSLALVSE
+227 LAGKIDNSFALVSE
-241 KITDLD
+241 KIETID

-260 NELLSFNENISKGLS
+260 DELLSFNENISKDLS

-292 KSAHAQNS
+292 KASHTQNS
-300 DEETY
+300 DDEAY
-305 IPMEKLENLEK
+305 IPMQKLENLEK
-316 LSDDIKKIDTT
+316 LSDDIRKIDTT

-341 KIKELGDTLDGF
+341 KIKELGETLEGF
-353 KSEITSSNIQTAN
+353 KSEITSSNLQAAT

-381 FPEIFNSRFEELQ
+381 FPEIFDNKFVELQ

-423 DIRSDI
+423 DIRNDI

-436 NNLGANQDLFTAHID
+436 NNLSANQDLFTAHID

-483 LDSRS
+483 IDSRS
-488 ILSEIAEKTAIQI
+488 ILTEIAEKTSAQI
-501 NSLISSLQEENKT
+501 DALLSNLQTENNS
-514 SEVLNEI
+514 SEFSDEI
-521 KSGFENVTTNLSD
+521 KTGFENITTSLSD
-534 LRNIFT
+534 LKNIFT
-540 EISAKNVGNILT
+540 EISAQNVGNILT
-552 AITENTDTLNHLES
+552 AITENTGTVNNLEN
-566 RVNETISNSL
+566 RLNETFSNGI
-576 NNSQSVIVSAIEE
+576 NNSQSIIVSAIAE

-604 SEQNAGNILSGIENA
+604 SEQNAGNILS
-619 SAKIDEIKDNISSNF
+619 
-634 GGNLDNIHQTVS
+634 
-646 EIKDE
+646 
-651 TRQQI
+651 
-656 ENLSDRFTTLSE
+656 
-668 QNAGN
+668 
-673 IISSIE
+673 SIE

-693 SNFGGN
+693 ANFGGN
-699 FENIQQTVSEIKD
+699 FDNIQQTVSEIKD
-712 ETRQQIENL
+712 ETRQQIEDL
-721 SERFTA
+721 
-727 LSEQNAGNI
+727 G
-736 LSGIENT
+736 
-743 SAKIDEIKDNIS
+743 
-755 TNFGGNFNNI
+755 
-765 QQTVSEIKDE
+765 
-775 TRQQIENL
+775 
-783 SDRFT
+783 DRFT

-800 GIENASAKIDEIKD
+800 GIENASAKIDEIKS
-814 NISANFGGN
+814 NITANFGGN
-823 LDNIQQ
+823 FDNIQQ
-829 TVSEIKDETKQ
+829 TVSEIKDETRQ
-840 HIENLSD
+840 QIEDLSD

-854 QNAGKILSGIE
+854 QNAGNILSGIE

-870 IDEIKDNISSNFGG
+870 IDEIKSNITANFGG
-884 NFENIQQTV
+884 NFDNIQQTVSEIKDETRQQIEDLSDRFTTISEQNAGNILSGIENASAKIDEIKSNITANFGGNFDNIQQTV

-904 ESLSE
+904 EKLSE
-909 KFANL
+909 KFAEL
-914 TEQNISGINSTAL
+914 TDQKVSEINSTAL

-947 KNHLQKTT
+947 KNHIQKAEAA
-955 DTQTQQ
+955 QTQQ

-1009 KTSSSEN
+1009 KASSSEN
-1016 FEELSEKMHTI
+1016 FEELSEKMHII

-1057 NLSAQTT
+1057 DLSAQTS
-1064 EKLDSTISEICAIKE
+1064 EKLDSTISEICAIRE

-1095 SELTTSLIQ
+1095 SELATSLIQ
-1104 KFEEITIKNADEN
+1104 KFEEITNKNADEN
-1117 QIQNTLTIMEEKLEK
+1117 QIQNALTIMEEKLEK

-1169 LTTKNESIAGE
+1169 LTTKNESVAEE
-1180 LTPLKEAIDNFTN
+1180 LNPLKEAVDNFVN

-1222 TENHDNYLHL
+1222 TENHDNYLQL

-1242 FTKVEELIQNLNTN
+1242 FTKVEEIINDLNKN
-1256 VTEQITSN
+1256 VTEQIVNN

-1272 DNWAHDIKT
+1272 DNCAEDIKT
-1281 LKERTDSGFETTE
+1281 LKERTDSGFEATE

-1301 RHLSVLAKNNSDVNL
+1301 RNISTLAKNSSEANL
-1316 KDLKNQFLSK
+1316 KDLKDQFLSK

-1346 TGRQSS
+1346 SGRQNS
-1352 TEALSNLKS
+1352 TEALNNLKS
-1361 ILDNLNTLNEKVD
+1361 LLDNVNTLNEKVD
-1374 IIALSD
+1374 VIALSD
-1380 SSEVMDN
+1380 
-1387 VIELT
+1387 
-1392 HSSERLEDLMQSL
+1392 SSERLEDLMQSL
-1405 HEKVDILASSGETE
+1405 HEKVNILASSGDSE

-1434 IVTDG
+1434 LVTDG
-1439 SDEKLDQIED
+1439 SDEKLEQIED
-1449 IIQTLHDKIDVF
+1449 IIQNLHDKIDVF

-1475 SLHDKVDVLALSEDN
+1475 SLHDKVDILALSEDN
-1490 DLVDEIQDIKEM
+1490 DLIDEIHDIKEM
-1502 IFEQRK
+1502 VFEQRK

-1520 SIDKCLEKLLSD
+1520 SIDKCLEKLLTD

-1562 VADQIT
+1562 VTDQIT

-1668 LKSNIEKINEDVLSL
+1668 LKTNIEKINEDVLSL

-1725 SINEIIEKKLD
+1725 SINEIIDKKLD

-1769 LNNITEDT
+1769 LNNITSET
-1777 SNVPAI
+1777 SNI
-1783 SSEITLLKSMVNNT
+1783 SEINSELSILKSMVGNT
-1797 EVLDSIE
+1797 EILDSLE
-1804 KKFNEQQNRI
+1804 MKFNAQQNRI
-1814 DELEQKLDSVFN
+1814 EMLEEKVDAIFSALEHNSEQS
-1826 TIQHTTE
+1826 TT
-1833 QNSAF
+1833 F
-1838 EDKMKNILDEKLDKI
+1838 EDNMRNMFDEKFDKI

-1864 TKLSKGIEK
+1864 TKLSKGIDK

>member
-19 LNSEAYNSTLADIN
+19 IINETYNNTLSDIN

-44 NTEHIKNSLKDL
+44 NTELIKSSLKDL
-56 EVTLES
+56 ETTLEN

-72 DLKESFEILNENSEL
+72 ELKESFATLNENSEL

-107 FAQEIHDQRNLTLE
+107 FAQEINDQRNLSLD
-121 IESKLVEF
+121 IESKLIEF

-142 ISIVKEGVENIN
+142 ISTVKEGVENIN
-154 RGLEASVMEINS
+154 RGLEASIMEINS

-213 EIAKNQITKDDLIS
+213 EIAKNQISKDDLVS
-227 LAGKFDNSLALVSE
+227 LAGKIDNSFALVSE
-241 KITDLD
+241 KIETID

-260 NELLSFNENISKGLS
+260 DELLSFNENISKDLS

-292 KSAHAQNS
+292 KASHTQNS
-300 DEETY
+300 DDEAY
-305 IPMEKLENLEK
+305 ILMQKLENLEK
-316 LSDDIKKIDTT
+316 LSDDIRKIDTT

-341 KIKELGDTLDGF
+341 KIKELGETLEGF
-353 KSEITSSNIQTAN
+353 KSEITSSNLQAAT

-381 FPEIFNSRFEELQ
+381 FPEIFDNKFVELQ

-423 DIRSDI
+423 DIRNDI

-436 NNLGANQDLFTAHID
+436 NNLSANQDLFTAHID

-483 LDSRS
+483 IDSRS
-488 ILSEIAEKTAIQI
+488 ILTEIAGKTSAQI
-501 NSLISSLQEENKT
+501 NALLSNLQTENNSSEF
-514 SEVLNEI
+514 SDEI
-521 KSGFENVTTNLSD
+521 KTGFENITTSLSD
-534 LRNIFT
+534 LKNIFT
-540 EISAKNVGNILT
+540 EISAQNVGNILT
-552 AITENTDTLNHLES
+552 AITENTGTVNNLEN
-566 RVNETISNSL
+566 RLNETFSNGI
-576 NNSQSVIVSAIEE
+576 NNSQSIIVSAIAE

-604 SEQNAGNILSGIENA
+604 SEQNAGNILS
-619 SAKIDEIKDNISSNF
+619 
-634 GGNLDNIHQTVS
+634 
-646 EIKDE
+646 
-651 TRQQI
+651 
-656 ENLSDRFTTLSE
+656 
-668 QNAGN
+668 
-673 IISSIE
+673 SIE
-679 SNSAKIDEIKDNIS
+679 SNSAKIDEIKSNITA
-693 SNFGGN
+693 NFGGN
-699 FENIQQTVSEIKD
+699 FDNIQQTVSEIKD
-712 ETRQQIENL
+712 ETRQQIEDL
-721 SERFTA
+721 
-727 LSEQNAGNI
+727 G
-736 LSGIENT
+736 
-743 SAKIDEIKDNIS
+743 
-755 TNFGGNFNNI
+755 
-765 QQTVSEIKDE
+765 
-775 TRQQIENL
+775 
-783 SDRFT
+783 DRFT
-788 TLSEQN
+788 TISEQN

-800 GIENASAKIDEIKD
+800 GIENASAKIDEIKS
-814 NISANFGGN
+814 NITANFGGN
-823 LDNIQQ
+823 FDNIQQ
-829 TVSEIKDETKQ
+829 TVSEIKDETRQ
-840 HIENLSD
+840 QIEDLSD

-854 QNAGKILSGIE
+854 QNAGNILSGIE

-870 IDEIKDNISSNFGG
+870 IDEIKSNITANFGG
-884 NFENIQQTV
+884 NFDNIQQTV

-904 ESLSE
+904 EKLSE
-909 KFANL
+909 KFAEL
-914 TEQNISGINSTAL
+914 TDQKVSEINSTAL

-947 KNHLQKTT
+947 KNHIQKAEAA
-955 DTQTQQ
+955 QTQQ

-999 YITALKETAI
+999 YITALKETII

-1027 ETALHDASDNFSD
+1027 ETALHDASENFSD

-1057 NLSAQTT
+1057 DLSAQTS
-1064 EKLDSTISEICAIKE
+1064 EKLDSTISEICAIRE

-1095 SELTTSLIQ
+1095 SELATSLIQ
-1104 KFEEITIKNADEN
+1104 KFEEITNKNADEN
-1117 QIQNTLTIMEEKLEK
+1117 QIQNALTIMEEKLEK

-1169 LTTKNESIAGE
+1169 LTTKNESVAEE
-1180 LTPLKEAIDNFTN
+1180 LNPLKEAVDNFVN

-1222 TENHDNYLHL
+1222 TENHDNYLQL

-1242 FTKVEELIQNLNTN
+1242 FTKVEEIINDLNKN
-1256 VTEQITSN
+1256 VTEQIVNN

-1272 DNWAHDIKT
+1272 ANWAEDIKT
-1281 LKERTDSGFETTE
+1281 LKERTDSGFEATE

-1301 RHLSVLAKNNSDVNL
+1301 RNISTLAKNSSEANL
-1316 KDLKNQFLSK
+1316 KDLKDQFLSK

-1346 TGRQSS
+1346 SGRQNS
-1352 TEALSNLKS
+1352 TEALNNLKS
-1361 ILDNLNTLNEKVD
+1361 LLDNVNTLNEKVD
-1374 IIALSD
+1374 VIALSD
-1380 SSEVMDN
+1380 
-1387 VIELT
+1387 
-1392 HSSERLEDLMQSL
+1392 SSERLEDLMQSL
-1405 HEKVDILASSGETE
+1405 HEKVDILASSGDSE

-1434 IVTDG
+1434 LVTDG
-1439 SDEKLDQIED
+1439 SDEKLEQIED
-1449 IIQTLHDKIDVF
+1449 IIQNLHDKIDVF

-1475 SLHDKVDVLALSEDN
+1475 SLHDKVDILALSEDN
-1490 DLVDEIQDIKEM
+1490 DLIDEIHDIKEM
-1502 IFEQRK
+1502 VFEQRK

-1520 SIDKCLEKLLSD
+1520 SIDKCLEKLLTD

-1562 VADQIT
+1562 VTDQIT

-1668 LKSNIEKINEDVLSL
+1668 LKTNIEKINEDVLSL

-1725 SINEIIEKKLD
+1725 SINEIIDKKLD

-1769 LNNITEDT
+1769 LNNITSET
-1777 SNVPAI
+1777 SNI
-1783 SSEITLLKSMVNNT
+1783 SEINSELSILKSMVGNT
-1797 EVLDSIE
+1797 EILDSLE
-1804 KKFNEQQNRI
+1804 MKFNAQQNRI
-1814 DELEQKLDSVFN
+1814 EMLEEKVDAIFSALEHNSEQS
-1826 TIQHTTE
+1826 TT
-1833 QNSAF
+1833 F
-1838 EDKMKNILDEKLDKI
+1838 EDNMRNMFDEKFDKI

-1864 TKLSKGIEK
+1864 TKLSKGIDK

>member
-121 IESKLVEF
+121 IESKLIEF

-292 KSAHAQNS
+292 KSAHAKNS

-634 GGNLDNIHQTVS
+634 GGN
-646 EIKDE
+646 
-651 TRQQI
+651 
-656 ENLSDRFTTLSE
+656 
-668 QNAGN
+668 
-673 IISSIE
+673 
-679 SNSAKIDEIKDNIS
+679 
-693 SNFGGN
+693 
-699 FENIQQTVSEIKD
+699 FE
-712 ETRQQIENL
+712 
-721 SERFTA
+721 
-727 LSEQNAGNI
+727 
-736 LSGIENT
+736 
-743 SAKIDEIKDNIS
+743 
-755 TNFGGNFNNI
+755 NI

-814 NISANFGGN
+814 NISSNFGGNLDNIQQTISEIKDETKQHIENLSDRFTTLSEQNAGNILSGIENASAKIDEIKDNISANFGGN

-829 TVSEIKDETKQ
+829 TISEIKDETKQ

-884 NFENIQQTV
+884 NFDNIQQTV

-961 SGQIEVLSENIAKLE
+961 SEKIGTLSENIAKLE

-999 YITALKETAI
+999 YITALKETII

-1104 KFEEITIKNADEN
+1104 KFEEITNKNADEN

-1301 RHLSVLAKNNSDVNL
+1301 RHLSVLAKNNSEVNL

-1380 SSEVMDN
+1380 A
-1387 VIELT
+1387 
-1392 HSSERLEDLMQSL
+1392 SERLEDLMQSL

-1475 SLHDKVDVLALSEDN
+1475 SLHDKVDILALSEDN

-1777 SNVPAI
+1777 SNIPAI

-1814 DELEQKLDSVFN
+1814 DELEQKLDAVFN